1 METIP
6 KSECTRIGF
15 IRKTHGVHGALVLE
29 FENEFE
35 ESVAEADRFF
45 LEVDGL
51 LVPFFISE
59 EGFRYKSAK
68 TAIVE
73 FDWVKSEN
81 DARRY
86 VGCQV
91 YLFEWEIVDVAD
103 ETSVS
108 NFLHYRLLDENAKE
122 IGIITAVDDYSGNVV
137 FTVATNGQELL
148 VPFHAELII
157 SADEDSKVI
166 TLRLPEGLLDQ

>member
-6 KSECTRIGF
+6 KSECTKIGF
-15 IRKTHGVHGALVLE
+15 IRKTHGVHGAVVLE
-29 FENEFE
+29 FESEFE
-35 ESVAEADRFF
+35 ESVDEAERFF

-51 LVPFFISE
+51 LVPFFVAE

-81 DARRY
+81 EARRY
-86 VGCQV
+86 VGLPV
-91 YLFEWEIVDVAD
+91 YLFQWEIVDEA
-103 ETSVS
+103 EEPSVS
-108 NFLHYRLLDENAKE
+108 QFLHYRLLDENSLE
-122 IGIITAVDDYSGNVV
+122 IGVVTAVDDYSGNVV
-137 FTVATNGQELL
+137 FTVDANGQELL
-148 VPFHAELII
+148 VPFNEDLLI
-157 SADEDSKVI
+157 SADDDHKII

>member
-6 KSECTRIGF
+6 KAECIKIGF

-29 FENEFE
+29 FETEFE

-73 FDWVKSEN
+73 FDWVKSET
-81 DARRY
+81 DARRF
-86 VGCQV
+86 VGCSV
-91 YLFEWEIVDVAD
+91 YLFQWEIVDEA
-103 ETSVS
+103 EEESVS
-108 NFLHYRLLDENAKE
+108 QFLHYRLLDENAKE
-122 IGIITAVDDYSGNVV
+122 IGIITEVDDYSGNIV
-137 FTVATNGQELL
+137 FTVVSDGQELL

-157 SADEDSKVI
+157 SVDEDSKVI
-166 TLRLPEGLLDQ
+166 TLHLPEGLLDQ

>member
-6 KSECTRIGF
+6 KSECVKVGF

-29 FENEFE
+29 FETGFE
-35 ESVAEADRFF
+35 ESVAEVDRFF

-51 LVPFFISE
+51 LVPYFIAE

-73 FDWVKSEN
+73 FDWVRSEN
-81 DARRY
+81 EARRY

-91 YLFEWEIVDVAD
+91 YLFAWEIVDEA
-103 ETSVS
+103 EEASVS
-108 NFLHYRLLDENAKE
+108 QFLHYRLLNENTKE
-122 IGIITAVDDYSGNVV
+122 IGLITAVDDYSGNIV
-137 FTVATNGQELL
+137 FTVVSDGQELL
-148 VPFHAELII
+148 VPYNDELLI